1 MTHQNISRIQYTT
14 NMLNQNHNSA
24 SLDTFLKLARAQQ
37 RDGTDD
43 CLCQIYDAKT
53 VVKPFF
59 DFEDDTTYDLSVE
72 PDDAAMQQDIADLL
86 HQLKQRICVEFNCT
100 EQQIIWAEN
109 HRMVL
114 TS

>member
-1 MTHQNISRIQYTT
+1 MTHQNIPRIHYTT
-14 NMLNQNHNSA
+14 NMLNQNYNWT
-24 SLDTFLKLARAQQ
+24 SLDTFLKLARTPQ
-37 RDGTDD
+37 REGKDD
-43 CLCQIYDAKT
+43 CLCQIYDAET

-59 DFEDDTTYDLSVE
+59 DFEDDTTYGISVD
-72 PDDAAMQQDIADLL
+72 PDDAAVQQDIADLL